1 MDSGAFFIM
10 ANAKKK
16 KQNKKPKRY
25 HAKNFDAFKR
35 LYFKNPSISPT
46 DCVLQTYNCTSRES
60 AAAIASQNLTK
71 LKVTHSDLMARFGLS
86 DEEDVRDLAR
96 LRKAK
101 RLQSCDVYVKE
112 EDGEFKINE
121 NSNDFIEVED
131 NKVQLDALKLSLQLK
146 GALVDKV
153 KHEGEIGLTLA
164 DVCKNVIK
172 SRARK

>member
-1 MDSGAFFIM
+1 MDRGAFFIM
-10 ANAKKK
+10 AKKK
-16 KQNKKPKRY
+16 KKSVKPARY
-25 HAKNFDAFKR
+25 HAKGFEAFKK
-35 LYFKNPSISPT
+35 LFFSDPTLSPT
-46 DCVLQTYNCTSRES
+46 EVALRTYNCTTKGS
-60 AAAIASQNLTK
+60 ASAIASQNLAK
-71 LKVTHSDLMARFGLS
+71 LKITHADLMARFGLS

-121 NSNDFIEVED
+121 NSNDFIEVDD